1 MALLELKG
9 INKSFSRNKKET
21 LAVKNLSFT
30 IDYGECLGLVGESG
44 CGKSTTAG
52 IIARLVKEDSGTV
65 EFDGHIISGG
75 AYLKPAGRHMQMI
88 FQNPQ
93 DSFDPR
99 DTLLDSVIQ
108 GAKSYKL
115 WDREELK
122 KRAFDMLDYTGL
134 KMSYADIRTSEL
146 SGGECQR
153 AAIARAIICQPK
165 LLICDEATSSL
176 DVLVQAQIVDLL
188 KRLKAEKRM
197 AMLFITHDIPLAA
210 ALCDRIAV
218 MHNGEIVEEGATKR
232 VLKEPVHSQTK
243 KLISAVMPA
252 AGGMNGKI
260 SKENNNE

>member
-9 INKSFSRNKKET
+9 INKSFRRNKKET
-21 LAVKNLSFT
+21 LAVKNLSLT

-52 IIARLVKEDSGTV
+52 IIARLVKEDRGTV
-65 EFDGHIISGG
+65 EFNGHIISGG

-197 AMLFITHDIPLAA
+197 AILFITHDIPLAA

-218 MHNGEIVEEGATKR
+218 MYNGEIVEEGATKQ
-232 VLKEPVHSQTK
+232 VLKAPVHFQTK

-252 AGGMNGKI
+252 AGGMYGKI

>member
-1 MALLELKG
+1 MLLKLKG
-9 INKSFSRNKKET
+9 INKSFSRYKKET
-21 LAVKNLSFT
+21 MAVKNLSLT

-65 EFDGHIISGG
+65 EFDGRIISGG
-75 AYLKPAGRHMQMI
+75 AYLKPAGRNMQMI

-99 DTLLDSVIQ
+99 DTLLDGVMQ
-108 GAKSYKL
+108 GAKAYRL

-122 KRAFDMLDYTGL
+122 KRALDMLDYTGL
-134 KMSYADIRTSEL
+134 KTSYADIKTSEL

-153 AAIARAIICQPK
+153 AAIARAVICQPK

-176 DVLVQAQIVDLL
+176 DALVQAQIVDLL

-218 MHNGEIVEEGATKR
+218 MHKGEIVEEGPTKQ
-232 VLKEPVHSQTK
+232 VLKAPVHSQTK
-243 KLISAVMPA
+243 KLIAAVMPVT
-252 AGGMNGKI
+252 GSMYGKI
-260 SKENNNE
+260 SEENNNE